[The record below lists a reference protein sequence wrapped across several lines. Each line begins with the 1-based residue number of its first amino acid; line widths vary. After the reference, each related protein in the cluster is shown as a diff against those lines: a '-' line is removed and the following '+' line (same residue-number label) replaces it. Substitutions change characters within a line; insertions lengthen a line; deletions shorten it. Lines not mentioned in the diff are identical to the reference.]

1 MSTEPEP
8 PHLAATVAE
17 VLQNT
22 TKIQNQSVKALENV
36 VNHVLKLQNVA
47 MEHVLELQRADARLM
62 DQIEALR
69 KDLTAT
75 ENEALAEYTRR
86 LDEGYHPVTGKRL
99 LTPEQ
104 AETMCNVAR
113 HHLRSRIVAALERSD
128 DSALREFA
136 QRVRNK
142 EV

>member
-1 MSTEPEP
+1 MNDTMNDNPYNRVKFDPTVSQWVVIVMTTPDEHPARGGAA
-8 PHLAATVAE
+8 LATRSAFATRE
-17 VLQNT
+17 
-22 TKIQNQSVKALENV
+22 
-36 VNHVLKLQNVA
+36 
-47 MEHVLELQRADARLM
+47 DARLM

-69 KDLTAT
+69 KNLTAT

-99 LTPEQ
+99 LTPEE
-104 AETMCNVAR
+104 AERMCGVAR
-113 HHLRSRIVAALERSD
+113 DHLRSRIVAALERSD